1 MCPFED
7 QINLPA
13 QNGRKGEIMKAII
26 RGAAIHQTR
35 YVLIFIIILLQ
46 SCASTSGV
54 RLEGND
60 FEENLP
66 GLWKGKWNIG
76 AAQGNQHI
84 NISKVEGNE
93 VHLTGLMEGG
103 GVDPDTD
110 KVFGRIKDSTL
121 LLTWPDAGDNGCK
134 EKYVL
139 RRDDS
144 NKLILDGKFSCGTY
158 NGDVS
163 LNKSE

>member
-66 GLWKGKWNIG
+66 GLWKGSWRMT
-76 AAQGNQHI
+76 GNQGAENIKI
-84 NISKVEGNE
+84 NKVEGSE
-93 VHLTGLMEGG
+93 VHLTGFMAGG

-110 KVFGRIKDSTL
+110 EVYGRIENSTL
-121 LLTWPDAGDNGCK
+121 LLTWPAAGDSGCK
-134 EKYVL
+134 EKYSMK
-139 RRDDS
+139 RDAS
-144 NKLILDGKFSCGTY
+144 NRLMLDGNQICGNITLS
-158 NGDVS
+158 VS
-163 LNKSE
+163 LFKIE